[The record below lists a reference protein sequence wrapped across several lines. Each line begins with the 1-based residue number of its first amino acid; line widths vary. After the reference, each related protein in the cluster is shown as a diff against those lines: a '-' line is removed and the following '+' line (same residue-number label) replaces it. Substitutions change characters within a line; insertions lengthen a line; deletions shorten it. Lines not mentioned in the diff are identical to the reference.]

1 MLFVLETCLVL
12 LLYLEPPGP
21 FDSDGAF
28 KTISYG
34 FVQHAG
40 FGAALVFCLAVET
53 CVVLRFVDGWWVALA
68 VYGSQVGAL
77 GALVCPTGTDS
88 RHMGFA
94 ITFFVSTLALSALL
108 WWRRRTGSTQLLA
121 QASSFLLLAL
131 FLAQGTP
138 SGVGAMEVV
147 YVYFMLNSWV
157 LDASE
162 VGLRALMLN
171 V

>member
-1 MLFVLETCLVL
+1 MLFVFEVSLVL
-12 LLYLEPPGP
+12 MLYLEPPGP
-21 FDSDGAF
+21 FDGDDTL
-28 KTISYG
+28 KTLSCG
-34 FVQHAG
+34 FTQHAG

-94 ITFFVSTLALSALL
+94 ITFFVSTLVLSALL
-108 WWRRRTGSTQLLA
+108 WWRKRTGLTQLLA
-121 QASSFLLLAL
+121 QASSFLLLLL
-131 FLAQGTP
+131 FLANGTP
-138 SGVGAMEVV
+138 SGVGAMELV

-157 LDASE
+157 LDAGE

>member
-1 MLFVLETCLVL
+1 MLFVLEACLVL

-21 FDSDGAF
+21 FDVDGAF

-34 FVQHAG
+34 FVQHPG
-40 FGAALVFCLAVET
+40 FGAALVFCLAVES
-53 CVVLRFVDGWWVALA
+53 CVVLRFVDGWWAALA

-77 GALVCPTGTDS
+77 GALVCPSGADS

-108 WWRRRTGSTQLLA
+108 WWRRRVTWTQLGA
-121 QASSFLLLAL
+121 QALSFLLLIFFFAKD
-131 FLAQGTP
+131 TP
-138 SGVGAMEVV
+138 SAVGAMEVV
-147 YVYFMLNSWV
+147 YVYFMLNAWV
-157 LDASE
+157 LDSGE
-162 VGLRALMLN
+162 VGPRALLLN

>member
-1 MLFVLETCLVL
+1 MLFVLEACLVL

-21 FDSDGAF
+21 FDGDGAF

-34 FVQHAG
+34 FVQHPG
-40 FGAALVFCLAVET
+40 FGAALVLCLAVES
-53 CVVLRFVDGWWVALA
+53 CVVLRFTDGWWTALA

-77 GALVCPTGTDS
+77 GALVCPTGADS
-88 RHMGFA
+88 RHMSFA

-108 WWRRRTGSTQLLA
+108 WWRGRIASTQLLA
-121 QASSFLLLAL
+121 QASAFVLLSI
-131 FLAQGTP
+131 FMAQGTQ

-147 YVYFMLNSWV
+147 YVYFMLNAWV
-157 LDASE
+157 LDSGE
-162 VGLRALMLN
+162 VGPRALLLN

>member
-1 MLFVLETCLVL
+1 MLFLFETCLAL

-21 FDSDGAF
+21 WDGDGAL

-34 FVQHAG
+34 FTQHAG

-53 CVVLRFVDGWWVALA
+53 CLVLRFVDGWWVALA

-77 GALVCPTGTDS
+77 GALVCPTGVDS

-94 ITFFVSTLALSALL
+94 MTFFISTLALSALL
-108 WWRRRTGSTQLLA
+108 WWRGRISSAQLLA
-121 QASSFLLLAL
+121 QGASFALLLM
-131 FLAQGTP
+131 FFGKSVP
-138 SGVGAMEVV
+138 SGVGAMELV
-147 YVYFMLNSWV
+147 YVYFMLNAWV
-157 LDASE
+157 LDTGE